1 MSVNHVGITV
11 PDIAAGIDWYRD
23 VFGFECIM
31 GPHTLEPG
39 PAGELPPG
47 LDSRFGQ
54 ARMAGLQT
62 RNGVGIELFEFI
74 DPVTDPRPDVPVE
87 YTRRGTWHL
96 CLTVPDVEKQ
106 THAVAAAGGRVIT
119 PPRAVVAA
127 RPWTMSY
134 LTDPWGT
141 VIELM
146 SHDYTEIFT
155 NWPTEKGAHP

>member
-1 MSVNHVGITV
+1 MLVNHIGITV
-11 PDIAAGIDWYRD
+11 PDIAAAIGWYHE

-31 GPHTLEPG
+31 GPRTLEPG

-47 LDSRFGQ
+47 LDARFGR

-62 RNGVGIELFEFI
+62 DNGVGLELFEFI
-74 DPVTDPRPDVPVE
+74 DPVTDPAPDRRVD

-96 CLTVPDVEKQ
+96 CLTVPDVEEL
-106 THAVAAAGGRVIT
+106 TRAAVASGGHVIT
-119 PPRAVVAA
+119 APRPVVAG

-146 SHDYTEIFT
+146 SHDYTEIFAT
-155 NWPTEKGAHP
+155 WPTEKGAHQ

>member
-1 MSVNHVGITV
+1 MSVNHIGITV
-11 PDIAAGIDWYRD
+11 PDIAAAIDWYRE

-31 GPHTLEPG
+31 GPRTLEPG
-39 PAGELPPG
+39 PDGELPPG
-47 LDSRFGQ
+47 LDARFTR

-62 RNGVGIELFEFI
+62 GNGVGVELFEFI
-74 DPVTDPRPDVPVE
+74 DPVTDPPPDRPVE

-96 CLTVPDVEKQ
+96 CLTVPDVNGR
-106 THAVAAAGGRVIT
+106 THAVAEHGGQVIT
-119 PPRAVVAA
+119 APRPVVAG

-146 SHDYTEIFT
+146 SHDCTEIFV
-155 NWPTEKGAHP
+155 NWPPETGAHQ

>member
-11 PDIAAGIDWYRD
+11 PDIAAAIDWYRA
-23 VFGFECIM
+23 VFGFECVM
-31 GPHTLEPG
+31 GPRILERG
-39 PAGELPPG
+39 QSGELPPG
-47 LDSRFGQ
+47 LDNRFGRAQ
-54 ARMAGLQT
+54 MAGLQT
-62 RNGVGIELFEFI
+62 ENGVGVELFEFL
-74 DPVTDPRPDVPVE
+74 DPATDPPPEVPVE

-96 CLTVPDVEKQ
+96 CLTVADVEAR
-106 THAVAAAGGRVIT
+106 TNAVAAAGGRVIT
-119 PPRAVVAA
+119 APRPVVAG

-155 NWPTEKGAHP
+155 NWPTETGEHQ